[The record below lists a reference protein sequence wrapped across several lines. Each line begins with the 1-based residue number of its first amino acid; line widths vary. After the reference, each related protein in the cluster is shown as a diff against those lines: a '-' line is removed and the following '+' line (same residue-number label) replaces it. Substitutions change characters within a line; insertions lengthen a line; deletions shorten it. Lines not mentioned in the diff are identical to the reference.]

1 MPPNDP
7 RIARFEAMVAR
18 FPERPEPRFSL
29 ARALHDAGDHGAAL
43 PHYEQACELQA
54 DFMMAWLHRAEC
66 LLELDRLPEAA
77 QAATKSCEFAVAQ
90 GHVGPRQEAEELL
103 EEIADLAG

>member
-1 MPPNDP
+1 MAQPDP

-18 FPERPEPRFSL
+18 FPDRAEPRFSL
-29 ARALHDAGDHGAAL
+29 ARALHDAGDHATAL
-43 PHYEQACELQA
+43 GHYEKAGELQA

-66 LLELDRLPEAA
+66 LLELGRLPEAA
-77 QAATKSCEFAVAQ
+77 DAATLARKFAVAQ

-103 EEIADLAG
+103 DEIADMAG